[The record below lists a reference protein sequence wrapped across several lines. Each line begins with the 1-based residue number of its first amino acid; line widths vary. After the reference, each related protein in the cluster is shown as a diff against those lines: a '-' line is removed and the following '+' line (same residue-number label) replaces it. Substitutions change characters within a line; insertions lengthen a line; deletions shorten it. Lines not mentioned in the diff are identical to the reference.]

1 MHFDINSCNN
11 FYFVGIGGISMSS
24 LALILKRS
32 GKTVSGYDRRSS
44 DATENLE
51 KEGIK
56 VYYDADIKNSRGAD
70 IAVYTAAVTA
80 ENPEMQNVIANGIP
94 TISRA
99 TLLGAIASEYPN
111 SIAVA
116 GTHGKSSTCGIL
128 SQIFLSIPN
137 SDPTILIGAKLPSI
151 EGTFRTGHDKNF
163 VFEACEYKNSF
174 LEFYP
179 TVSVVLNV
187 ELDHTDFFHS
197 LEDMEN
203 SFMKFVS
210 NTAPGGCVII
220 NKDNAHAMECIK
232 NYQGKVYTYSVEDSS
247 ADFYSKDI
255 VFNHGMPEYTLVF
268 KGREVFRAGLSIP
281 GMHNVSNSLA
291 AVAAAFISKIDDDA
305 IIKGLRD
312 FRGVGRRFEYKGN
325 INGAQVFDDYA
336 HHPDEIRAT
345 LEAARR
351 LSDGRIITVFQPHT
365 FSRLHDLFDDF
376 VSAFGN
382 ADIKV
387 FADVFS
393 ARETN
398 VYGIS
403 SETLAKGMKNGVY
416 LDSFEKVA
424 THIKEIAQEGDTVVF
439 MGAGDIDKAIKLLFT
454 EEK

>member
-1 MHFDINSCNN
+1 MHFDINSVNS

-56 VYYDADIKNSRGAD
+56 VYYGADIENSRGAD
-70 IAVYTAAVTA
+70 IAVFTAAVTP

-128 SQIFLSIPN
+128 SQIFLSIPE
-137 SDPTILIGAKLPSI
+137 SDPTILIGAKLPCI
-151 EGTFRTGHDKNF
+151 ESTFRTGHDRNF

-174 LEFYP
+174 LEFFP

-197 LEDMEN
+197 LEDMEH
-203 SFMKFVS
+203 SFMQFVG
-210 NTAPGGCVII
+210 NTAENGCVII
-220 NKDNAHAMECIK
+220 NKDSSNAMECIK
-232 NYQGKVYTYSVEDSS
+232 QYTGKVYTYSVVDSS
-247 ADFYSKDI
+247 ADFFAKDI
-255 VFNHGMPEYTLVF
+255 RFEHGMPSYTLVF
-268 KGREVFRAGLSIP
+268 KGREVFRAELSIP
-281 GMHNVSNSLA
+281 GTHNVSNSLA
-291 AVAAAFISKIDDDA
+291 AVAAAFISKVDDDA
-305 IIKGLRD
+305 IIKGLKD
-312 FRGVGRRFEYKGN
+312 FRGVGRRFEYKGA

-345 LEAARR
+345 LEAAKR
-351 LSDGRIITVFQPHT
+351 LADGRIITVFQPHT
-365 FSRLHDLFDDF
+365 YSRLHDLFDDF
-376 VSAFGN
+376 VAAFDG

-393 ARETN
+393 ARESN
-398 VYGIS
+398 IYGIS
-403 SETLAKGMKNGVY
+403 SKELADGMDNGVY

-424 THIKEIAQEGDTVVF
+424 AFVKDTAHEGDTVVF
-439 MGAGDIDKAIKLLFT
+439 MGAGDIDKAIKLLF
-454 EEK
+454 

>member
-1 MHFDINSCNN
+1 MHFDINSANS

-44 DATENLE
+44 DATVNLE

-56 VYYDADIKNSRGAD
+56 VYYDTDISNSKGAD

-80 ENPEMQNVIANGIP
+80 DNPEMQNIVANGIP

-137 SDPTILIGAKLPSI
+137 SDPTILIGAKLPVI
-151 EGTFRTGHDKNF
+151 ESTFRTGHDKNF

-197 LEDMEN
+197 LEDMEH
-203 SFMKFVS
+203 SFMQFVS
-210 NTAPGGCVII
+210 NTAKDGCVII
-220 NKDNAHAMECIK
+220 NKDSVNAMECIK
-232 NYQGKVYTYSVEDSS
+232 NYNGKVYTYSVVDSS
-247 ADFYSKDI
+247 ADFFAKDI
-255 VFNHGMPEYTLVF
+255 QFKCGMPSYTLVF
-268 KGREVFRAGLSIP
+268 KGREVFRAELSIP
-281 GMHNVSNSLA
+281 GTHNVSNSLA
-291 AVAAAFISKIDDDA
+291 AVAAAFISKVDDDA
-305 IIKGLRD
+305 IIKGLKD
-312 FRGVGRRFEYKGN
+312 FRGVGRRFEYKGK
-325 INGAQVFDDYA
+325 INGAQIFDDYA

-345 LEAARR
+345 LEAANR
-351 LSDGRIITVFQPHT
+351 LADGRIITVFQPHT
-365 FSRLHDLFDDF
+365 YSRLHDLFNDF
-376 VSAFGN
+376 IAAFEG

-393 ARETN
+393 ARESN
-398 VYGIS
+398 IYGIS
-403 SETLAKGMKNGVY
+403 SKELADSTENGVY

-424 THIKEIAQEGDTVVF
+424 LYIKENAREGDTVVF
-439 MGAGDIDKAIKLLFT
+439 MGAGDIDSAIKLLFAG
-454 EEK
+454 E